1 VAKCHAATPAAGE
14 EEPVDGQVVQRP
26 AARGRRRPLEPVNAY
41 HVLDQA
47 QPYAEPG
54 GDHLLKQGSANAHAK
69 RLVRELEQLGHKVT
83 LEPAHAA

>member
-1 VAKCHAATPAAGE
+1 
-14 EEPVDGQVVQRP
+14 
-26 AARGRRRPLEPVNAY
+26 VNAY

-54 GDHLLKQGSANAHAK
+54 GDHLLKQGSASAHAK